1 MLKFYTTIALRR
13 LLNHKLSFFLNITS
27 LFFSIAISLIIYS
40 IVSREYS
47 FEDQWKDSESIHRV
61 VATLNFSGQEVGVS
75 GVPEPLATVLQNS
88 VVEIRDVATF
98 YLFEPN
104 LTTVDNQP
112 MKKFKSQK
120 GIIFADERYFKMFD
134 HTWILGDERFLVS
147 PFQVVLT
154 KGRAKQYFPQL
165 ELADIIGQKIT
176 YEDSLE
182 VVVAGIV
189 NDIDHATDFDFKE
202 FISLNTAERG
212 SLREYF
218 SVDNWSS
225 FNSSVQLFVKLI
237 EPDKKNKI
245 ESQLSSLLVEFIGD
259 DLRNQSFSLQP
270 LKDMH
275 FNHNFDLYF
284 KSHGNKDVL
293 KALILLGIFAVL
305 IGCINYINLTTSK
318 QIHRLKEIGIYKTF
332 GSTSKQIILQFLV
345 ETYIITIVAASI
357 AIFALYLFKEYV
369 INIVP
374 LDFEITISFNYRILA
389 FILIIITLTGF
400 LAGLW
405 PSLILAKLKPVQLLN
420 LKTHLSLK
428 HGRKVSSR
436 HALIIFQFVIA
447 QFLLVSTIVV
457 FSQTQFLFKENL
469 GHDTENILLIPTP
482 KTNYLTHRAFAK
494 ALESLTAVS
503 RVSVGAEP
511 PTSTW
516 YNSTTLTF
524 GSNGVEKSTHVELK
538 YADAE
543 FIDLYNIRVSAGRN
557 LSPTTKEEILI
568 NETYCKILGFG
579 NPRDCIGQQIGRKQ
593 IVGVI
598 QDFNT
603 KSLHSRIGPVVLMS
617 DTSQVKYYHIL
628 LAHAEIQATLNMIRN
643 LWKDFFSDNDFSYH
657 IYSEQLNALYSHELK
672 TSKMMTYSSVLV
684 ILINCL
690 GLFGL
695 ITFNTNKR
703 AKEIAI
709 RKINGA
715 TTFSIINLLTKD
727 FLGLI
732 AIGLIISSPIAWYFL
747 KDWLYSFAYH
757 VIIDWKFFVFSGLI
771 LILITYITIS
781 FKSVSA
787 AQKNPIEFLRN
798 SE

>member
-1 MLKFYTTIALRR
+1 MLKFYTTIVLRR

-47 FEDQWKDSESIHRV
+47 FEDHLKDRESIHRV
-61 VATLNFSGQEVGVS
+61 VATLNFSGQEVDVS
-75 GVPEPLATVLQNS
+75 GVPEPLATVFQNS
-88 VVEIRDVATF
+88 VVGIRDVATF

-104 LTTVDNQP
+104 LTTVDNQTI
-112 MKKFKSQK
+112 KKFESQK
-120 GIIFADERYFKMFD
+120 GIIFADERYFKMFN
-134 HTWILGDERFLVS
+134 HTWILGDERSLVS

-154 KGRAKQYFPQL
+154 KGRARQYFPQL
-165 ELADIIGQKIT
+165 ELTEIIGQEIT

-189 NDIDHATDFDFKE
+189 NDIDHATDFAFKE
-202 FISLNTAERG
+202 FISLKTAERG

-237 EPDKKNKI
+237 EPDKKKVV
-245 ESQLSSLLVEFIGD
+245 ESQLPSLLVKFIGD
-259 DLRNQSFSLQP
+259 DLKDQSFSLQP

-275 FNHNFDLYF
+275 FNQNFDLFF

-305 IGCINYINLTTSK
+305 IGCINYINLTTSN
-318 QIHRLKEIGIYKTF
+318 QIHRSKEIGIYKTYGF
-332 GSTSKQIILQFLV
+332 TTKQITLQFLV
-345 ETYIITIVAASI
+345 ETYIITIVSALI
-357 AIFALYLFKEYV
+357 AVFLIYLFKEYI
-369 INIVP
+369 INTIP
-374 LDFEITISFNYRILA
+374 LDFEIEISYNYRILA
-389 FILIIITLTGF
+389 FIIIIVTLTGF

-420 LKTHLSLK
+420 LKTHISLK

-436 HALIIFQFVIA
+436 HALIIFQFTIA
-447 QFLLVSTIVV
+447 QFLLASTIII
-457 FSQTQFLFKENL
+457 FSQIQFLNKKDL
-469 GHDTENILLIPTP
+469 GHKIENILLIPVP
-482 KTNYLTHRAFAK
+482 KNSFAK
-494 ALESLTAVS
+494 HKSFARALEGQSMIKQ
-503 RVSVGAEP
+503 VSVSGEP

-516 YNSTTLTF
+516 YYSTTLTAAN
-524 GSNGVEKSTHVELK
+524 NGDEISTHVELK

-543 FIDLYNIRVSAGRN
+543 FINIYNLMVLAGRN
-557 LSPTTKEEILI
+557 MSAVSKEEILI
-568 NETYCKILGFG
+568 NVNYCKILGFDD
-579 NPRDCIGQQIGRKQ
+579 PRDCVGKKIGRKQ

-598 QDFNT
+598 KDFNT
-603 KSLHSRIGPVVLMS
+603 KSLYSKIGPVVLTS
-617 DTSQVKYYHIL
+617 DTSQIKYYHVL
-628 LAHAEIQATLNMIRN
+628 PVHTKIQETLYTIRN
-643 LWKDFFSDNDFSYH
+643 IWTDFFPDKAFTYQ
-657 IYSEQLNALYSHELK
+657 IYKEQLSALYSREIKVYTL
-672 TSKMMTYSSVLV
+672 MTYAS
-684 ILINCL
+684 ILIIFVNCL

-695 ITFNTNKR
+695 ITFNINKR

-715 TTFSIINLLTKD
+715 STFSIINLLTKD

-732 AIGLIISSPIAWYFL
+732 AIGLIVASPIAWYFVRG
-747 KDWLYSFAYH
+747 WLNSFAYH
-757 VIIDWKFFVFSGLI
+757 EIIDWKIFVFSALI

-781 FKSVSA
+781 FKSLRA
-787 AQKNPIEFLRN
+787 ALRNPTEFLRN